1 MAGVCERLNSQP
13 GMEVGRIRLVFD
25 SGRTVEQPLLAG
37 VSIREG
43 WAPMNATTQPSDAKW
58 KNVWSEAQVRGNDVA
73 LGYLD
78 LLSLD
83 VPSELLSSTL
93 TAIEFVDNGTTSPNI
108 HGQGVIDPSISIVAV
123 TVRVR
128 GK

>member
-1 MAGVCERLNSQP
+1 MKTS
-13 GMEVGRIRLVFD
+13 
-25 SGRTVEQPLLAG
+25 TV
-37 VSIREG
+37 RCHEG
-43 WAPMNATTQPSDAKW
+43 
-58 KNVWSEAQVRGNDVA
+58 
-73 LGYLD
+73 

-108 HGQGVIDPSISIVAV
+108 QGQGVIDPSISIVGV